1 MNIILIFNMYI
12 TYNMF
17 ARVSCYL
24 NGWLHYAFSSSLTR
38 LYNIFICPGRTRKH
52 NWGSQR
58 SRLCIQSKAP
68 KGKDIDVYISVAALY
83 IHFDLYLVST
93 HEYWVNN
100 YPDECALLLL
110 TVFTY
115 IVFHFSLD
123 IEQIQ
128 NTGKI
133 LDGDFCFAEPSLM
146 VFYKQQ

>member
-24 NGWLHYAFSSSLTR
+24 NAWLHYVFSSLTR
-38 LYNIFICPGRTRKH
+38 LYNIFICPGRTRKY
-52 NWGSQR
+52 NWRSQR

-68 KGKDIDVYISVAALY
+68 EGKDIDVYISVAPLY

-93 HEYWVNN
+93 HEYWINN

-110 TVFTY
+110 NNIYVYCFPFQFRHRPNPEY
-115 IVFHFSLD
+115 G
-123 IEQIQ
+123 E
-128 NTGKI
+128 NTRWWFLFCWTKSDGI
-133 LDGDFCFAEPSLM
+133 L
-146 VFYKQQ
+146 